1 MEFRL
6 HKERVMRNQ
15 TRYLFVYLCVLCLL
29 VASVVQLAQA
39 QQDVSPKTSEVAELD
54 QAQIDQMLAP
64 IALYPDTLLSHILVA
79 STYPLEVIQ
88 AARWRAA
95 NQDLNEQQ
103 ALNAVEDKDWDP
115 SVQALVPFNDL
126 LQKLSEDL
134 DWLQSLGSAFLINEQ
149 QILASVQ
156 NLRQKAYEQ
165 GNLTNNDYVDV
176 EQEEGIISIETVR
189 KEVVYVPY
197 YDTRVVYGKWWWQN
211 HQPYYWHRPSHS
223 IFNAGLY
230 WSIGFDIHPRFYFGG
245 FHWRNRHVVADY
257 HYRSHADRYW
267 SNGHNNP
274 QVVRVKEY
282 PRWSHNQKHRRG
294 AQHRVNGQRIVRSI
308 DGGSKSKGY
317 QQIDK
322 QRVLNV
328 NKYANKYANKHY
340 KNKAIRVKQ
349 ALGDPQKTV
358 VQTKTFKKKT
368 LKTNKSVNNK
378 HRIVNHSKNQ
388 QNQKLGNDYRP
399 NKTAKFDPKHNNSK
413 EPQKYSSIEP
423 KSNIEKRYSATT
435 QNKTSAYKSH
445 SNSSNNKSI
454 NHRASSNKQNK
465 SRSTKA
471 PRQNKIQRSQRSQSK
486 QQKK

>member
-15 TRYLFVYLCVLCLL
+15 TKYLFVYLCVLCLL

-328 NKYANKYANKHY
+328 NKYANKHY

-399 NKTAKFDPKHNNSK
+399 NKTAKFDPKHNNSRQ
-413 EPQKYSSIEP
+413 PQKYSSIEP

>member
-79 STYPLEVIQ
+79 STYPLEVVQ
-88 AARWRAA
+88 AARWRAT

-282 PRWSHNQKHRRG
+282 PRWSYNQKHRRG

-328 NKYANKYANKHY
+328 NKYANKHY

-399 NKTAKFDPKHNNSK
+399 NKTAKFDPKHNNSRQ
-413 EPQKYSSIEP
+413 PQKYSSIEP